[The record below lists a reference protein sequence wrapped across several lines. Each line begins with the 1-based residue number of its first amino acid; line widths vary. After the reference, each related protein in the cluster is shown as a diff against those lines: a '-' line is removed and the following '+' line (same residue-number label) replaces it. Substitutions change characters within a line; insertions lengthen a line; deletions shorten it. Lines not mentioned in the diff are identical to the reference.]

1 MSDIDNQQQWAD
13 QVQLERE
20 LEEAFKDIEDGIFL
34 TDRQIDLLRFA
45 CGLPKKP
52 APHPA
57 LKSLFEQFGT
67 TFGAIK

>member
-13 QVQLERE
+13 QVQQERE

-34 TDRQIDLLRFA
+34 TERQIDLLRYA

-67 TFGAIK
+67 TFGATK

>member
-1 MSDIDNQQQWAD
+1 MSDIENQQQWAD
-13 QVQLERE
+13 QVQQERE

-34 TDRQIDLLRFA
+34 TERQIDLLRFA

-57 LKSLFEQFGT
+57 LKSLFEQFGH